1 MRLSFM
7 ILLAALFVSAAAA
20 HGPASVSVVGTSD
33 AGQCSSQAAVRHPGR
48 IVNADGPDQPGELDI
63 YLCIGQSNM
72 AGRGELGAEYADT
85 LDNVWLL
92 NADGDM
98 EPACNP
104 LNKYST
110 IRKDIAMQG
119 VGPAW
124 SFAQSMAERTGRRV
138 GLVVNARGGSSIDS
152 WLKGAADGYYEQ
164 ALARTRQALEYGS
177 LKAVIWHQGETD
189 IAEPEAYLPKLE
201 KLVYD
206 LRADLGIPQ
215 LPFIFGELAPWL
227 KDATAGEFRE
237 MLHEAAR
244 AIPYSACVSSQ
255 GLTPL
260 RDEHDPHFDAVSQVI
275 FGRRYAEALLE
286 MPGMD
291 E

>member
-1 MRLSFM
+1 MMTAAL
-7 ILLAALFVSAAAA
+7 LLASALAARGPESLSAAGFA
-20 HGPASVSVVGTSD
+20 D
-33 AGQCSSQAAVRHPGR
+33 AGQSPSRTAALHSGR
-48 IVNADGPDQPGELDI
+48 IVEADGPDQAGELDI

-92 NADGDM
+92 DAGGKM

-110 IRKDIAMQG
+110 IRKDIPMQG

-124 SFAQSMAERTGRRV
+124 SFAQSMAERTGRHI

-152 WLKGAADGYYEQ
+152 WLKGAPDGYYEE
-164 ALARTRQALEYGS
+164 ALTRTRQALEYGS

-189 IAEPEAYLPKLE
+189 IAGPEAYLLKLE
-201 KLVYD
+201 KLVSD
-206 LRADLGIPQ
+206 LRADLGSPQ

-244 AIPYSACVSSQ
+244 AIPYSACVSSR

-260 RDEHDPHFDAVSQVI
+260 RDEHDPHFDAASQVV

>member
-1 MRLSFM
+1 MSYLRVMRLSFM

-33 AGQCSSQAAVRHPGR
+33 AGQSPSQAAVLHSGR

-85 LDNVWLL
+85 LDSVWLL
-92 NADGDM
+92 DADGKM

-189 IAEPEAYLPKLE
+189 IAEPEAYLPKLDRPSRRPWQSAAA
-201 KLVYD
+201 VH
-206 LRADLGIPQ
+206 LRRTRPVA
-215 LPFIFGELAPWL
+215 
-227 KDATAGEFRE
+227 
-237 MLHEAAR
+237 
-244 AIPYSACVSSQ
+244 Q
-255 GLTPL
+255 G
-260 RDEHDPHFDAVSQVI
+260 
-275 FGRRYAEALLE
+275 RYGWGV
-286 MPGMD
+286 PGD
-291 E
+291 VA

>member
-1 MRLSFM
+1 MMTAAL
-7 ILLAALFVSAAAA
+7 LLASALAARGPESLSAAGFA
-20 HGPASVSVVGTSD
+20 G
-33 AGQCSSQAAVRHPGR
+33 AGQSPSQATALHPGR

-85 LDNVWLL
+85 LDSVWLL
-92 NADGDM
+92 DADGKM

-124 SFAQSMAERTGRRV
+124 SFAQNMADRTGRHI

-152 WLKGAADGYYEQ
+152 WLKGAPDGYYEQ

-189 IAEPEAYLPKLE
+189 IAEPEAYLLKLE
-201 KLVYD
+201 KLVSD
-206 LRADLGIPQ
+206 LRADLGSPQ

-244 AIPYSACVSSQ
+244 AIPYSACVPSR

-260 RDEHDPHFDAVSQVI
+260 RDEHDPHFDAASQVI

-286 MPGMD
+286 IFGTY

>member
-1 MRLSFM
+1 MTTAL
-7 ILLAALFVSAAAA
+7 LLASVLAARGPESLSAAGFA
-20 HGPASVSVVGTSD
+20 D
-33 AGQCSSQAAVRHPGR
+33 AGQSPSQAAVLHSGR
-48 IVNADGPDQPGELDI
+48 IVEADGD
-63 YLCIGQSNM
+63 S
-72 AGRGELGAEYADT
+72 
-85 LDNVWLL
+85 VWLL
-92 NADGDM
+92 DAVGKM

-201 KLVYD
+201 KLVSD

-260 RDEHDPHFDAVSQVI
+260 RDEHDPHFDAASQVI
-275 FGRRYAEALLE
+275 LGRRYAEALLE
-286 MPGMD
+286 VFSGFQGSVYCSVKD
-291 E
+291 RLGKNNYRRN